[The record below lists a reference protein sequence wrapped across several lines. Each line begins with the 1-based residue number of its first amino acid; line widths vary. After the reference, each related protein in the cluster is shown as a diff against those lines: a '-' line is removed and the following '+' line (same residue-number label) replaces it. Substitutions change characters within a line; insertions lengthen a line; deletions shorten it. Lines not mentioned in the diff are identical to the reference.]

1 MLIFGRL
8 MAALLMA
15 ADIAVRL
22 IPAVIE
28 IKIGVVTALIGVPF
42 FLAMIFHER
51 RALEDS
57 TQ

>member
-1 MLIFGRL
+1 
-8 MAALLMA
+8 AALLMA